1 MRIKINFSYRLKEL
15 VGTRDLEIELAEGS
29 NVMDLLT
36 ILTKKYGEEFKKDVW
51 AGENKTYV
59 SVAINDKM
67 SDANAELN
75 ENDKVFLSL
84 PVPVG

>member
-1 MRIKINFSYRLKEL
+1 MQIRINFSYRLKEL
-15 VGTRDLEIELAEGS
+15 IGIRNLEMELAEGS
-29 NVMDLLT
+29 NVMDLLK
-36 ILTKKYGEEFKKDVW
+36 ILTSKFGNEFKKDVW

-67 SDANAELN
+67 SDVNAELN
-75 ENDKVFLSL
+75 ENDEVFLSL